1 MVETSEAEQER
12 AVELAYGYVGMPYV
26 FAGGDLNG
34 PTGGGFDRAGFV
46 RRIVYEVS
54 GVDLGHTL
62 RDQLDRCRR
71 LSLGAVAA
79 PGDLLFWRDPAVPE
93 NPASPLL
100 RHSEFFHQALYTGM
114 LTVIDCPVHRGQRT
128 FDERSVTLEDITV
141 RVAESGRPQIVI
153 ARPPYTGRA
162 QRAH

>member
-1 MVETSEAEQER
+1 MTETSETERER
-12 AVELAYGYVGMPYV
+12 AVELAYGYLGMPYV

-34 PTGGGFDRAGFV
+34 PTGGGFDRAGLV
-46 RRIVYEVS
+46 RRVVYAVS
-54 GVDLGHTL
+54 GVDLGRTL

-71 LSLGAVAA
+71 LPLGTVAG
-79 PGDLLFWRDPAVPE
+79 PGDLLFWRDPMIPE

-114 LTVIDCPVHRGQRT
+114 LTVIDCSVHRGEMT
-128 FDERSVTLEDITV
+128 FEERSVTLEDITV

-153 ARPPYTGRA
+153 ARPPYTG
-162 QRAH
+162 